1 MLGTIAFIIII
12 AIIFFMIGAA
22 GMAGYKNKAAKP
34 VIEQPPTKYTTYAN
48 QVINVAAMIYCN
60 YNESKIIRPGATT
73 KLKQDRIGEALQESL
88 NLVGSAY
95 AYFDDLDSDNRGKL
109 N

>member
-1 MLGTIAFIIII
+1 MLGTIALIIII
-12 AIIFFMIGAA
+12 AIIFFMLGAA
-22 GMAGYKNKAAKP
+22 GMDGYKNKAAKP

-60 YNESKIIRPGATT
+60 YNESKIIRPSGSA
-73 KLKQDRIGEALQESL
+73 KPKQDRIGEALQESL
-88 NLVGSAY
+88 NLVGAAY
-95 AYFDDLDSDNRGKL
+95 AYFDNVDSDNRGKL